1 MMMHNYS
8 FVYRHHNLERHLLF
22 EKCETMVERR
32 SLFDLAKMKYAS
44 LLEEGAGVIPTLAS
58 TLSDKDATSPVLEEG
73 WSLKKSTKN
82 YRFNEKQKSYLLSK
96 FNVGISSGRKV
107 SAEAV
112 AKEMRRCVGPDGK
125 RMFALSEFLTGQQI
139 KSFFSRQ
146 AAKQS
151 ASDADILAAQEETN
165 FSNTQQAILSSFQIE
180 HPIMFDQYDVCA
192 MVKNDSLNTL
202 KLTVLKSLCN
212 NFDLRLEDPKDSRK
226 KAPYIAL
233 LKEMAATCQCC
244 T

>member
-1 MMMHNYS
+1 M
-8 FVYRHHNLERHLLF
+8 
-22 EKCETMVERR
+22 
-32 SLFDLAKMKYAS
+32 
-44 LLEEGAGVIPTLAS
+44 
-58 TLSDKDATSPVLEEG
+58 
-73 WSLKKSTKN
+73 
-82 YRFNEKQKSYLLSK
+82 
-96 FNVGISSGRKV
+96 SSGRKV

-112 AKEMRRCVGPDGK
+112 PKEMRRCMGPHRK

-139 KSFFSRQ
+139 KLFFSRQ

-212 NFDLRLEDPKDSRK
+212 NFDLHLEDPKTVEGKHHTLPS
-226 KAPYIAL
+226 
-233 LKEMAATCQCC
+233 
-244 T
+244 